1 MALDTNVGNI
11 LNLQINKE
19 FYSAYLYLTFA
30 DFYEEQGLK
39 GFANWYVIQ
48 SQEELAHA
56 RILRRYLLD
65 NDWTPTMEAIAK
77 PDLTFTKVVEPI
89 KAAYEHE
96 QFITASINECYA
108 VAQKANDFRTMQL
121 LDWYVK
127 EQGEEEANASDLL
140 KAVELFG
147 GDPKNL
153 YDLDRENAARVYVA
167 PTMPMYA
174 AARLQLKRYSG
185 VSIAS
190 DLFEEAPDSSAKM
203 APPMMQAVPIILR
216 RPKGSPRIS
225 AEKITA
231 DSGSR

>member
-1 MALDTNVGNI
+1 MRSQRASHFFEIKVTRKEKNMALDTNVGNI
-11 LNLQINKE
+11 LNQHINKE

-30 DFYEEQGLK
+30 DFYEEQGPK

-77 PDLTFTKVVEPI
+77 PDLTFSKVVEPI

-108 VAQKANDFRTMQL
+108 VAQKVNDFRTMQL

-127 EQGEEEANASDLL
+127 EQGEEEANAADLL

-153 YDLDRENAARVYVA
+153 FDLDRENAARVFVA
-167 PTMPMYA
+167 PTMPM
-174 AARLQLKRYSG
+174 
-185 VSIAS
+185 
-190 DLFEEAPDSSAKM
+190 
-203 APPMMQAVPIILR
+203 
-216 RPKGSPRIS
+216 
-225 AEKITA
+225 
-231 DSGSR
+231 

>member
-1 MALDTNVGNI
+1 VGIKNEKPKSFSFFVRKKVMRKEKNMALDTNVGNI
-11 LNLQINKE
+11 LNQQINKE

-77 PDLTFTKVVEPI
+77 PDLTFSKVVEPI

-127 EQGEEEANASDLL
+127 EQGEEEANAADLL

-167 PTMPMYA
+167 PTMPM
-174 AARLQLKRYSG
+174 
-185 VSIAS
+185 
-190 DLFEEAPDSSAKM
+190 
-203 APPMMQAVPIILR
+203 
-216 RPKGSPRIS
+216 
-225 AEKITA
+225 
-231 DSGSR
+231 

>member
-1 MALDTNVGNI
+1 MRSQRASHFFEIKVTRKEKNMALDTNVGNI
-11 LNLQINKE
+11 LTQQINKE

-127 EQGEEEANASDLL
+127 EQGEEEANAADLL

-153 YDLDRENAARVYVA
+153 FDLDRENAARVFVA
-167 PTMPMYA
+167 PTMPM
-174 AARLQLKRYSG
+174 
-185 VSIAS
+185 
-190 DLFEEAPDSSAKM
+190 
-203 APPMMQAVPIILR
+203 
-216 RPKGSPRIS
+216 
-225 AEKITA
+225 
-231 DSGSR
+231 

>member
-1 MALDTNVGNI
+1 MRSQRASHFFEIKVTRKEKNMALDTNVGNI
-11 LNLQINKE
+11 LTQQINKE

-77 PDLTFTKVVEPI
+77 PDLTFSKVVEPI

-108 VAQKANDFRTMQL
+108 VAQKVNDFRTMQL

-127 EQGEEEANASDLL
+127 EQGEEEANAADLL

-153 YDLDRENAARVYVA
+153 FDLDRENAARVYVA
-167 PTMPMYA
+167 PTMPM
-174 AARLQLKRYSG
+174 
-185 VSIAS
+185 
-190 DLFEEAPDSSAKM
+190 
-203 APPMMQAVPIILR
+203 
-216 RPKGSPRIS
+216 
-225 AEKITA
+225 
-231 DSGSR
+231 

>member
-1 MALDTNVGNI
+1 MRKEKNMALDTNVGNI
-11 LNLQINKE
+11 LTQQINKE

-140 KAVELFG
+140 KAVEIFG

-153 YDLDRENAARVYVA
+153 YDLDRENAARVFVA
-167 PTMPMYA
+167 PTMPM
-174 AARLQLKRYSG
+174 
-185 VSIAS
+185 
-190 DLFEEAPDSSAKM
+190 
-203 APPMMQAVPIILR
+203 
-216 RPKGSPRIS
+216 
-225 AEKITA
+225 
-231 DSGSR
+231 

>member
-1 MALDTNVGNI
+1 MRSQRASHFFEIKVTRKEKNMALDTNVGNI
-11 LNLQINKE
+11 LNQQINKE

-167 PTMPMYA
+167 PTMPM
-174 AARLQLKRYSG
+174 
-185 VSIAS
+185 
-190 DLFEEAPDSSAKM
+190 
-203 APPMMQAVPIILR
+203 
-216 RPKGSPRIS
+216 
-225 AEKITA
+225 
-231 DSGSR
+231 

>member
-1 MALDTNVGNI
+1 MRSQRASHFFDKKVMRKEKNMALDTNVGNI
-11 LNLQINKE
+11 LNQQINKE

-77 PDLTFTKVVEPI
+77 PDLTFSKVVEPI

-108 VAQKANDFRTMQL
+108 VAQKVNDFRTMQL

-127 EQGEEEANASDLL
+127 EQGEEEANAADLL

-153 YDLDRENAARVYVA
+153 FDLDRENAARVFVA
-167 PTMPMYA
+167 PTMPM
-174 AARLQLKRYSG
+174 
-185 VSIAS
+185 
-190 DLFEEAPDSSAKM
+190 
-203 APPMMQAVPIILR
+203 
-216 RPKGSPRIS
+216 
-225 AEKITA
+225 
-231 DSGSR
+231 

>member
-1 MALDTNVGNI
+1 MGIKNEKSLGFSFFMSKNIIMRKEKNMALDTNVGNI
-11 LNLQINKE
+11 LTQQINKE

-147 GDPKNL
+147 GDPKSL
-153 YDLDRENAARVYVA
+153 FDLDRENATRVFVA
-167 PTMPMYA
+167 PTMPM
-174 AARLQLKRYSG
+174 
-185 VSIAS
+185 
-190 DLFEEAPDSSAKM
+190 
-203 APPMMQAVPIILR
+203 
-216 RPKGSPRIS
+216 
-225 AEKITA
+225 
-231 DSGSR
+231 

>member
-1 MALDTNVGNI
+1 MRSQRASHFFEIKVTRKEKNMALDTNVGNI
-11 LNLQINKE
+11 LTQQINKE

-77 PDLTFTKVVEPI
+77 PDLTFSKVVEPI

-108 VAQKANDFRTMQL
+108 VAQKVNDFRTMQL

-140 KAVELFG
+140 KAIELFG

-153 YDLDRENAARVYVA
+153 YDLDRENAARVFVA
-167 PTMPMYA
+167 PTMPM
-174 AARLQLKRYSG
+174 
-185 VSIAS
+185 
-190 DLFEEAPDSSAKM
+190 
-203 APPMMQAVPIILR
+203 
-216 RPKGSPRIS
+216 
-225 AEKITA
+225 
-231 DSGSR
+231 

>member
-1 MALDTNVGNI
+1 MRSQRASHFFEIKVTRKEKNMALDTNVGNI
-11 LNLQINKE
+11 LTQQINKE

-65 NDWTPTMEAIAK
+65 NDWTPTMEEIAK

-96 QFITASINECYA
+96 QFITASINECYV

-127 EQGEEEANASDLL
+127 EQGEEEANAADLL

-153 YDLDRENAARVYVA
+153 FDLDRENAARVFVA
-167 PTMPMYA
+167 PTMPM
-174 AARLQLKRYSG
+174 
-185 VSIAS
+185 
-190 DLFEEAPDSSAKM
+190 
-203 APPMMQAVPIILR
+203 
-216 RPKGSPRIS
+216 
-225 AEKITA
+225 
-231 DSGSR
+231 

>member
-1 MALDTNVGNI
+1 MRSQRASHFLWKRNVMRKEKNMALDSSVGNI
-11 LNLQINKE
+11 LNQQINKE

-77 PDLTFTKVVEPI
+77 PDLTFSKVVEPI

-96 QFITASINECYA
+96 QFITTSINECYA

-153 YDLDRENAARVYVA
+153 YDLDRENAARVFVA
-167 PTMPMYA
+167 PTMPM
-174 AARLQLKRYSG
+174 
-185 VSIAS
+185 
-190 DLFEEAPDSSAKM
+190 
-203 APPMMQAVPIILR
+203 
-216 RPKGSPRIS
+216 
-225 AEKITA
+225 
-231 DSGSR
+231 

>member
-1 MALDTNVGNI
+1 MGIKNEKSKGFSFFLWKRNVMRKEKNMALDSSVGNI
-11 LNLQINKE
+11 LNQQINKE

-153 YDLDRENAARVYVA
+153 YDLDRENAARVFVA
-167 PTMPMYA
+167 PTMPM
-174 AARLQLKRYSG
+174 
-185 VSIAS
+185 
-190 DLFEEAPDSSAKM
+190 
-203 APPMMQAVPIILR
+203 
-216 RPKGSPRIS
+216 
-225 AEKITA
+225 
-231 DSGSR
+231 

>member
-1 MALDTNVGNI
+1 MRKEKNMALDSSVGNI
-11 LNLQINKE
+11 LNQQINKE

-127 EQGEEEANASDLL
+127 EQGEEEATLPIFSRQSSSLVEIQRTCMTLTARTLLASLL
-140 KAVELFG
+140 LQLCQCKQRLVRSLQR
-147 GDPKNL
+147 L
-153 YDLDRENAARVYVA
+153 
-167 PTMPMYA
+167 YA
-174 AARLQLKRYSG
+174 ASSQLIR
-185 VSIAS
+185 
-190 DLFEEAPDSSAKM
+190 
-203 APPMMQAVPIILR
+203 
-216 RPKGSPRIS
+216 
-225 AEKITA
+225 
-231 DSGSR
+231 

>member
-1 MALDTNVGNI
+1 MGIKNEKPKSFSFFMSKNIITRKEKNMALDTNVGNI

-96 QFITASINECYA
+96 QFITASINECYV

-127 EQGEEEANASDLL
+127 EQGEEEANAADLL

-153 YDLDRENAARVYVA
+153 FDLDRENAARVFVA
-167 PTMPMYA
+167 PTMPM
-174 AARLQLKRYSG
+174 
-185 VSIAS
+185 
-190 DLFEEAPDSSAKM
+190 
-203 APPMMQAVPIILR
+203 
-216 RPKGSPRIS
+216 
-225 AEKITA
+225 
-231 DSGSR
+231 

>member
-1 MALDTNVGNI
+1 MRSQRASHFFEIKVTRKEKNMALDTNVGNI
-11 LNLQINKE
+11 LTQQINKE

-77 PDLTFTKVVEPI
+77 PDLTFSKVVEPI

-140 KAVELFG
+140 KAVEIFG

-153 YDLDRENAARVYVA
+153 FDLDRENAARVFVA
-167 PTMPMYA
+167 PTMPM
-174 AARLQLKRYSG
+174 
-185 VSIAS
+185 
-190 DLFEEAPDSSAKM
+190 
-203 APPMMQAVPIILR
+203 
-216 RPKGSPRIS
+216 
-225 AEKITA
+225 
-231 DSGSR
+231 

>member
-1 MALDTNVGNI
+1 MRSQRASHFFEIKVTRKEKNMALDTNVGNI
-11 LNLQINKE
+11 LTQQINKE

-77 PDLTFTKVVEPI
+77 PDLTFSKVVEPI

-108 VAQKANDFRTMQL
+108 VAQKVNDFRTMQL

-127 EQGEEEANASDLL
+127 EQGEEEANAADLL

-153 YDLDRENAARVYVA
+153 FDLDRENAARVFVA
-167 PTMPMYA
+167 PTMPM
-174 AARLQLKRYSG
+174 
-185 VSIAS
+185 
-190 DLFEEAPDSSAKM
+190 
-203 APPMMQAVPIILR
+203 
-216 RPKGSPRIS
+216 
-225 AEKITA
+225 
-231 DSGSR
+231 

>member
-1 MALDTNVGNI
+1 MIKIVTIFIIKVLCNLFKRLTTGYQKMRSQRASHFLKKVTRKEKNMALDTNVGNI
-11 LNLQINKE
+11 LNQQINKE

-77 PDLTFTKVVEPI
+77 PDLTFSKVVEPI

-127 EQGEEEANASDLL
+127 EQGEEEANAADLL

-153 YDLDRENAARVYVA
+153 FDLDRENAARVFVA
-167 PTMPMYA
+167 PTMPM
-174 AARLQLKRYSG
+174 
-185 VSIAS
+185 
-190 DLFEEAPDSSAKM
+190 
-203 APPMMQAVPIILR
+203 
-216 RPKGSPRIS
+216 
-225 AEKITA
+225 
-231 DSGSR
+231 

>member
-1 MALDTNVGNI
+1 MRSQRASHFFEIKVTRKEKNMALDTNVGNI
-11 LNLQINKE
+11 LTQQINKE

-108 VAQKANDFRTMQL
+108 VAQKVNDFRTMQL

-127 EQGEEEANASDLL
+127 EQGEEEANAADLL
-140 KAVELFG
+140 KAVEIFG

-167 PTMPMYA
+167 PTMPM
-174 AARLQLKRYSG
+174 
-185 VSIAS
+185 
-190 DLFEEAPDSSAKM
+190 
-203 APPMMQAVPIILR
+203 
-216 RPKGSPRIS
+216 
-225 AEKITA
+225 
-231 DSGSR
+231 

>member
-1 MALDTNVGNI
+1 MGIKNEKPKSFSFFEKKVMRKEKNMALDTNVGNI
-11 LNLQINKE
+11 LNQQINKE

-77 PDLTFTKVVEPI
+77 PALTFTKVVEPI

-147 GDPKNL
+147 GDSKNQ

-167 PTMPMYA
+167 PTMPM
-174 AARLQLKRYSG
+174 
-185 VSIAS
+185 
-190 DLFEEAPDSSAKM
+190 
-203 APPMMQAVPIILR
+203 
-216 RPKGSPRIS
+216 
-225 AEKITA
+225 
-231 DSGSR
+231 

>member
-1 MALDTNVGNI
+1 MRSQRASHFFDKKVMRKEKNMALDTNVGNI

-65 NDWTPTMEAIAK
+65 NDWTPTMEAIVK
-77 PDLTFTKVVEPI
+77 PDLTFSKVVEPI

-140 KAVELFG
+140 KAVEIFG

-153 YDLDRENAARVYVA
+153 YDLDRENAARVFVA
-167 PTMPMYA
+167 PTMPM
-174 AARLQLKRYSG
+174 
-185 VSIAS
+185 
-190 DLFEEAPDSSAKM
+190 
-203 APPMMQAVPIILR
+203 
-216 RPKGSPRIS
+216 
-225 AEKITA
+225 
-231 DSGSR
+231 

>member
-1 MALDTNVGNI
+1 MGIKNEKPKSFSFFEKKVMRKEKNMALDTNVGNI
-11 LNLQINKE
+11 LNQQINKE

-167 PTMPMYA
+167 PTMPM
-174 AARLQLKRYSG
+174 
-185 VSIAS
+185 
-190 DLFEEAPDSSAKM
+190 
-203 APPMMQAVPIILR
+203 
-216 RPKGSPRIS
+216 
-225 AEKITA
+225 
-231 DSGSR
+231 

>member
-1 MALDTNVGNI
+1 MRSQRASHFFEIKVTRKEKNMALDTNVGNI
-11 LNLQINKE
+11 LTQQINKE

-153 YDLDRENAARVYVA
+153 FDLDRENAARVFVA
-167 PTMPMYA
+167 PTMPM
-174 AARLQLKRYSG
+174 
-185 VSIAS
+185 
-190 DLFEEAPDSSAKM
+190 
-203 APPMMQAVPIILR
+203 
-216 RPKGSPRIS
+216 
-225 AEKITA
+225 
-231 DSGSR
+231 

>member
-1 MALDTNVGNI
+1 MRSQTASHFFDKKVMRKEKNMALDTNVGNI

-153 YDLDRENAARVYVA
+153 YDLDRENAARVFVA
-167 PTMPMYA
+167 PTMPM
-174 AARLQLKRYSG
+174 
-185 VSIAS
+185 
-190 DLFEEAPDSSAKM
+190 
-203 APPMMQAVPIILR
+203 
-216 RPKGSPRIS
+216 
-225 AEKITA
+225 
-231 DSGSR
+231 

>member
-1 MALDTNVGNI
+1 MGIKNEKSSGFSFFMSKNIITRKEKNMALDTNVGNI
-11 LNLQINKE
+11 LTQQINKE

-96 QFITASINECYA
+96 QFITASINECYV

-147 GDPKNL
+147 GDPKSL
-153 YDLDRENAARVYVA
+153 FDLDRENAARVFVA
-167 PTMPMYA
+167 PTMPM
-174 AARLQLKRYSG
+174 
-185 VSIAS
+185 
-190 DLFEEAPDSSAKM
+190 
-203 APPMMQAVPIILR
+203 
-216 RPKGSPRIS
+216 
-225 AEKITA
+225 
-231 DSGSR
+231 

>member
-1 MALDTNVGNI
+1 MGIKNEKSSGFSFFMSKNIITRKEKNMALDTNVGNI
-11 LNLQINKE
+11 LTQQINKE

-147 GDPKNL
+147 GDPKSL
-153 YDLDRENAARVYVA
+153 FDLDRENATRVFVA
-167 PTMPMYA
+167 PTMPM
-174 AARLQLKRYSG
+174 
-185 VSIAS
+185 
-190 DLFEEAPDSSAKM
+190 
-203 APPMMQAVPIILR
+203 
-216 RPKGSPRIS
+216 
-225 AEKITA
+225 
-231 DSGSR
+231 

>member
-1 MALDTNVGNI
+1 MRSQRASHFFEIKVTRKEKNMALDTNVGNI

-77 PDLTFTKVVEPI
+77 PDLTFSKVVEPI

-108 VAQKANDFRTMQL
+108 VAQKVNDFRTMQL

-127 EQGEEEANASDLL
+127 EQGEEEANAADLL

-153 YDLDRENAARVYVA
+153 FDLDRENAARVFVA
-167 PTMPMYA
+167 PTMPM
-174 AARLQLKRYSG
+174 
-185 VSIAS
+185 
-190 DLFEEAPDSSAKM
+190 
-203 APPMMQAVPIILR
+203 
-216 RPKGSPRIS
+216 
-225 AEKITA
+225 
-231 DSGSR
+231 

>member
-1 MALDTNVGNI
+1 MGIKNEKSSGFSFFMSKNIITRKEKNMALDTNVGNI
-11 LNLQINKE
+11 LTQQINKE

-77 PDLTFTKVVEPI
+77 PDLTFTKGVEPI

-96 QFITASINECYA
+96 QFITASINECYV

-147 GDPKNL
+147 GDPKSL
-153 YDLDRENAARVYVA
+153 FDLDRENAARVFVA
-167 PTMPMYA
+167 PTMPM
-174 AARLQLKRYSG
+174 
-185 VSIAS
+185 
-190 DLFEEAPDSSAKM
+190 
-203 APPMMQAVPIILR
+203 
-216 RPKGSPRIS
+216 
-225 AEKITA
+225 
-231 DSGSR
+231 

>member
-1 MALDTNVGNI
+1 MRSQRASHFFEIKVTRKEKNMALDTNVGNI
-11 LNLQINKE
+11 LTQQINKE

-77 PDLTFTKVVEPI
+77 PDLTFSKVVEPI

-140 KAVELFG
+140 KAVEIFG

-167 PTMPMYA
+167 PTMPM
-174 AARLQLKRYSG
+174 
-185 VSIAS
+185 
-190 DLFEEAPDSSAKM
+190 
-203 APPMMQAVPIILR
+203 
-216 RPKGSPRIS
+216 
-225 AEKITA
+225 
-231 DSGSR
+231 

>member
-1 MALDTNVGNI
+1 MGIKNEKPKSFSFFMSKNIITRKEKNMALDTNVGNI
-11 LNLQINKE
+11 LNQQINKE

-127 EQGEEEANASDLL
+127 EQGEEEANAADLL

-153 YDLDRENAARVYVA
+153 FDLDRENAARVFVA
-167 PTMPMYA
+167 PTMPM
-174 AARLQLKRYSG
+174 
-185 VSIAS
+185 
-190 DLFEEAPDSSAKM
+190 
-203 APPMMQAVPIILR
+203 
-216 RPKGSPRIS
+216 
-225 AEKITA
+225 
-231 DSGSR
+231 

>member
-1 MALDTNVGNI
+1 MRSQRASHFFDKKVMRKEKNMALDTNVGNI

-77 PDLTFTKVVEPI
+77 PDLTFSKVVEPI

-140 KAVELFG
+140 KAVEIFG

-153 YDLDRENAARVYVA
+153 YDLDRENAARVFVA
-167 PTMPMYA
+167 PIMPM
-174 AARLQLKRYSG
+174 
-185 VSIAS
+185 
-190 DLFEEAPDSSAKM
+190 
-203 APPMMQAVPIILR
+203 
-216 RPKGSPRIS
+216 
-225 AEKITA
+225 
-231 DSGSR
+231 

>member
-1 MALDTNVGNI
+1 MRSQRASHFLWKRNVMRKEKNMALDSSVGNI
-11 LNLQINKE
+11 LNQQINKE

-153 YDLDRENAARVYVA
+153 FDLDRENAARVFVA
-167 PTMPMYA
+167 PTMPM
-174 AARLQLKRYSG
+174 
-185 VSIAS
+185 
-190 DLFEEAPDSSAKM
+190 
-203 APPMMQAVPIILR
+203 
-216 RPKGSPRIS
+216 
-225 AEKITA
+225 
-231 DSGSR
+231 

>member
-1 MALDTNVGNI
+1 MGIKNEKSSGFSFFMSKNIITRKEKNMALDTNVGNI
-11 LNLQINKE
+11 LNQQINKE

-96 QFITASINECYA
+96 QFITASINECYV

-127 EQGEEEANASDLL
+127 EQGEEEANAADLL

-153 YDLDRENAARVYVA
+153 FDLDRENAARVFVA
-167 PTMPMYA
+167 PTMPM
-174 AARLQLKRYSG
+174 
-185 VSIAS
+185 
-190 DLFEEAPDSSAKM
+190 
-203 APPMMQAVPIILR
+203 
-216 RPKGSPRIS
+216 
-225 AEKITA
+225 
-231 DSGSR
+231 

>member
-1 MALDTNVGNI
+1 MGIKNEKPKSFSFFWEKVMRKEKNMALDTNVGNI
-11 LNLQINKE
+11 LTQQINKE

-77 PDLTFTKVVEPI
+77 PGLTFSKVVEPI

-140 KAVELFG
+140 KAVEIFG

-153 YDLDRENAARVYVA
+153 YDLDRENAARVFVA
-167 PTMPMYA
+167 PTMPM
-174 AARLQLKRYSG
+174 
-185 VSIAS
+185 
-190 DLFEEAPDSSAKM
+190 
-203 APPMMQAVPIILR
+203 
-216 RPKGSPRIS
+216 
-225 AEKITA
+225 
-231 DSGSR
+231 

>member
-1 MALDTNVGNI
+1 MRKEKNMALDSSVGNI
-11 LNLQINKE
+11 LNQQINKE

-48 SQEELAHA
+48 S
-56 RILRRYLLD
+56 
-65 NDWTPTMEAIAK
+65 
-77 PDLTFTKVVEPI
+77 TFTKVVEPI

-153 YDLDRENAARVYVA
+153 YDLDRENAARVFVA
-167 PTMPMYA
+167 PTMPM
-174 AARLQLKRYSG
+174 
-185 VSIAS
+185 
-190 DLFEEAPDSSAKM
+190 
-203 APPMMQAVPIILR
+203 
-216 RPKGSPRIS
+216 
-225 AEKITA
+225 
-231 DSGSR
+231 

>member
-1 MALDTNVGNI
+1 MRSQRASHFLWKRNVMRKEKNMALDSSVGNI
-11 LNLQINKE
+11 LNQQINKE

-77 PDLTFTKVVEPI
+77 PDLTFSKVVEPI

-108 VAQKANDFRTMQL
+108 VAQKVNDFRTMQL

-127 EQGEEEANASDLL
+127 EQGEEEANAADLL

-153 YDLDRENAARVYVA
+153 FDLDRENAARVFVA
-167 PTMPMYA
+167 PTMPM
-174 AARLQLKRYSG
+174 
-185 VSIAS
+185 
-190 DLFEEAPDSSAKM
+190 
-203 APPMMQAVPIILR
+203 
-216 RPKGSPRIS
+216 
-225 AEKITA
+225 
-231 DSGSR
+231 

>member
-1 MALDTNVGNI
+1 MTHKWVSKMRSQRASHFLWKRNVMRKEKNMALDSSVGNI
-11 LNLQINKE
+11 LNQQINKE

-153 YDLDRENAARVYVA
+153 YDLDRENAARVFVA
-167 PTMPMYA
+167 PTMPM
-174 AARLQLKRYSG
+174 
-185 VSIAS
+185 
-190 DLFEEAPDSSAKM
+190 
-203 APPMMQAVPIILR
+203 
-216 RPKGSPRIS
+216 
-225 AEKITA
+225 
-231 DSGSR
+231 

>member
-1 MALDTNVGNI
+1 MRSQRASHFFEIKVTRKEKNMALDTNVGNI
-11 LNLQINKE
+11 LTQQINKE

-77 PDLTFTKVVEPI
+77 PDLTFSKVVEPI

-153 YDLDRENAARVYVA
+153 YDLDRENAARVFVA
-167 PTMPMYA
+167 PTMPM
-174 AARLQLKRYSG
+174 
-185 VSIAS
+185 
-190 DLFEEAPDSSAKM
+190 
-203 APPMMQAVPIILR
+203 
-216 RPKGSPRIS
+216 
-225 AEKITA
+225 
-231 DSGSR
+231 

>member
-1 MALDTNVGNI
+1 MRSQRASHFLWKRNVMRKEKNMALDSSVGNI
-11 LNLQINKE
+11 LNQQINKE

-96 QFITASINECYA
+96 QFITTSINECYA

-153 YDLDRENAARVYVA
+153 YDLDRENAARVFVA
-167 PTMPMYA
+167 PTMPM
-174 AARLQLKRYSG
+174 
-185 VSIAS
+185 
-190 DLFEEAPDSSAKM
+190 
-203 APPMMQAVPIILR
+203 
-216 RPKGSPRIS
+216 
-225 AEKITA
+225 
-231 DSGSR
+231 

>member
-1 MALDTNVGNI
+1 MGNKNEKSSGFSFFMSKNIITRKEKNMALDTNVGNI
-11 LNLQINKE
+11 LNQQINKE

-96 QFITASINECYA
+96 QFITASINECYV

-167 PTMPMYA
+167 PIMPM
-174 AARLQLKRYSG
+174 
-185 VSIAS
+185 
-190 DLFEEAPDSSAKM
+190 
-203 APPMMQAVPIILR
+203 
-216 RPKGSPRIS
+216 
-225 AEKITA
+225 
-231 DSGSR
+231 